1 MITGAVVTIV
11 WGMTSLGDLIYEIVP
26 GFAAAAIVTWVVSLA
41 TAAPRP
47 ETTAEFDAA
56 QELIAKANRDKNF
69 QFEGAAD

>member
-1 MITGAVVTIV
+1 MHLPKQLTAKLAAALIAVTTV
-11 WGMTSLGDLIYEIVP
+11 IVP

-41 TAAPRP
+41 TAAPRA